1 MLRIV
6 LEREAAKALDK
17 TPEPFASTIWTK
29 IRQLADDPSTLR
41 NMVKQL
47 RGTGEMRLR
56 VGNWRVFY
64 AIEGETLRV
73 RAIEHRRDAYR

>member
-6 LEREAAKALDK
+6 LERDAVKALDRM
-17 TPEPFASTIWTK
+17 PEPFASTIWMK
-29 IRQLADDPSTLR
+29 IRQLADDPSALR

-64 AIEGETLRV
+64 AIQGETLHV